1 MDMIV
6 RVQTKKNKLGIVR
19 IPSYF
24 IDQFGHKSLNNVMLE
39 DGTIVCIGDQDLE
52 VVNDWPQEIEE

>member
-6 RVQTKKNKLGIVR
+6 RVKTKKNKLGIVR

-52 VVNDWPQEIEE
+52 VVNDWPKEIEE